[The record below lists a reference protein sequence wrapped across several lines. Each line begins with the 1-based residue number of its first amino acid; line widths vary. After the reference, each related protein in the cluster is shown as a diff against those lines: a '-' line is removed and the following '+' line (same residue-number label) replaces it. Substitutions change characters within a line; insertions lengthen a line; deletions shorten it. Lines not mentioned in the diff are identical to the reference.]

1 MDDVL
6 KAHRPESSP
15 ATGTESKTKGAGD
28 AGIKW
33 RLSLN
38 PVSPRRYPAQAAQV
52 LHREVATYLDVGS

>member
-1 MDDVL
+1 MN
-6 KAHRPESSP
+6 
-15 ATGTESKTKGAGD
+15 GAGD